1 MGTTLGK
8 KEEVK
13 KSVRAKKVTAVKRVT
28 KKPVAKKVA
37 ENKAKD
43 IAKVTVKKT
52 ASRAKK
58 TSDSKVSST
67 PEVVFV
73 PGQASLRLLEKVHL
87 YTVWYEQYVPSMMS
101 GVAKVGGYAFIFLG
115 TVFAV
120 FSYIDAKN
128 IITTPAALI
137 CSGSECEDVPDDA
150 LPSTAPK
157 ITFLNS
163 IPATLN
169 SDTDLRK
176 VIFGAVEGNASS

>member
-28 KKPVAKKVA
+28 KKPVTKKA
-37 ENKAKD
+37 
-43 IAKVTVKKT
+43 
-52 ASRAKK
+52 
-58 TSDSKVSST
+58 SDSKVSST

-115 TVFAV
+115 PVFAV
-120 FSYIDAKN
+120 SLKELPEAVVPEVTTAVVEETVLADTAEEDEVITSDSDLTYEISTSSDEEELVDTEPVSTTRTFSPIS
-128 IITTPAALI
+128 ITLHDQ
-137 CSGSECEDVPDDA
+137 SGS
-150 LPSTAPK
+150 
-157 ITFLNS
+157 
-163 IPATLN
+163 
-169 SDTDLRK
+169 
-176 VIFGAVEGNASS
+176 

>member
-28 KKPVAKKVA
+28 KKPVTKKVA
-37 ENKAKD
+37 EIKAKD

-52 ASRAKK
+52 TARTKK

-87 YTVWYEQYVPSMMS
+87 YPVWYVLLVQY
-101 GVAKVGGYAFIFLG
+101 
-115 TVFAV
+115 
-120 FSYIDAKN
+120 
-128 IITTPAALI
+128 
-137 CSGSECEDVPDDA
+137 
-150 LPSTAPK
+150 
-157 ITFLNS
+157 S
-163 IPATLN
+163 IEMYLFQKPET
-169 SDTDLRK
+169 S
-176 VIFGAVEGNASS
+176 